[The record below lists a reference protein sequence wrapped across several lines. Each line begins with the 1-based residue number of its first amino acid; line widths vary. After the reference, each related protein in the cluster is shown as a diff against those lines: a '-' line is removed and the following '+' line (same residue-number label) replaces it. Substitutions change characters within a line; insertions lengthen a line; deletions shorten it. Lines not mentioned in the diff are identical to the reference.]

1 MKIIDFLKAK
11 LENFKK
17 FINNQLELVDI
28 PQENKDHLSVEIT
41 FYKQNITVF
50 IPSIVKL
57 ANYDIDKAIK
67 LFLLQYDINIDDIK
81 EDIDYEKLKKYLTMF
96 IDVVKN
102 NIT

>member
-28 PQENKDHLSVEIT
+28 PQENKDRLSVEIT